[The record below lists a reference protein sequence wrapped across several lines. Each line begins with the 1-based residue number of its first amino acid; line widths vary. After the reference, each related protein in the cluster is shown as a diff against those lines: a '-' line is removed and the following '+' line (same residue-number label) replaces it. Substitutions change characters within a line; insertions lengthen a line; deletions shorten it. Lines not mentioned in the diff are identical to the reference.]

1 MYFRKFGIWLLA
13 CLVVIAFVSTPGVA
27 SAAEILQ
34 QATQGIPTV
43 TGTSTGPMVT
53 VRSDGEPFVNVR
65 SGPGM
70 FYDKIG
76 VLLAGQQ
83 LPAKGK
89 SAGGDWIQVEYQGVE
104 GSVAWVYA
112 SFVNLTPGSLPVVE
126 PPSTPTPQVTSTIDP
141 TLAAQFTVTA
151 QATRLPTFTEPAPLV
166 IPTYETASSG
176 SFLGNI
182 PVGMVIV
189 SLGAIGLLL
198 MVIVL
203 TQGR

>member
-1 MYFRKFGIWLLA
+1 MRFRIPGICLLA
-13 CLVVIAFVSTPGVA
+13 GLVTLLFISTPGIA
-27 SAAEILQ
+27 EAAEILQ
-34 QATQGIPTV
+34 QSTETLPTV
-43 TGTSTGPMVT
+43 TGTSPGPMVT
-53 VRSDGEPFVNVR
+53 VRSDGESFVNVR

-112 SFVNLTPGSLPVVE
+112 SFVNLTPGMLPVVE
-126 PPSTPTPQVTSTIDP
+126 PPSTPTPQVTATIDP
-141 TLAAQFTVTA
+141 TLAAQFVITA
-151 QATRLPTFTEPAPLV
+151 QATRLPTFTEPAPLM
-166 IPTYETASSG
+166 IPTYENSTSG
-176 SFLGNI
+176 SFLGTI

-189 SLGAIGLLL
+189 TLAAIGVLL